1 MVERRATADVLAL
14 SHLLIPLGW
23 VGACCW
29 LLAAKNNPLTIFN
42 SCRPFREQSID
53 AFLPVA
59 KGLQRRHYFID
70 IFFSLQKLRDE
81 SFNNPYLQVTL
92 ATFITEIV
100 LASV

>member
-1 MVERRATADVLAL
+1 M
-14 SHLLIPLGW
+14 
-23 VGACCW
+23 
-29 LLAAKNNPLTIFN
+29 
-42 SCRPFREQSID
+42 D

-59 KGLQRRHYFID
+59 NSLQRRHYFID